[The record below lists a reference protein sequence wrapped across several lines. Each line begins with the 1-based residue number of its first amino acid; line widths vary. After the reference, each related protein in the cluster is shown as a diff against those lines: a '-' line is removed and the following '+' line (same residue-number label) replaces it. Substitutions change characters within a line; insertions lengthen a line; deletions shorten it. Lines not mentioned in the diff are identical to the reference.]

1 MSVRL
6 AKKASIC
13 LTKKDNSSMVHFLV
27 GLGWDPI
34 DMNESVTTKKRKGL
48 LGLFGIKEKNEAN
61 RSENMADIDCD
72 AAAAL
77 IGKNTYSLVFFGMR
91 VSFDNS
97 IIHLGDNLTGKKSDS
112 KVIGETD
119 DKEQITIDTSKVD
132 KNVNEIYIGVNIYH
146 GKERNQHFGLINNT
160 YIRIVDANSNEE
172 LCRMDLN
179 GKEYKNKVSMVMG
192 RLYREADNSWNFQAI
207 GESVDADNIKE
218 LFEKYIHGGN
228 V

>member
-1 MSVRL
+1 
-6 AKKASIC
+6 
-13 LTKKDNSSMVHFLV
+13 MVNFIV
-27 GLGWDPI
+27 GLGWDPV
-34 DMNESVTTKKRKGL
+34 DNSKPAKKRGL
-48 LGLFGIKEKNEAN
+48 LGLFSGMGQSLTDKP
-61 RSENMADIDCD
+61 DIDCD

-77 IGKNTYSLVFFGMR
+77 IGDGVYNLVFFGDKI
-91 VSFDNS
+91 SLDYS
-97 IIHLGDNLTGKKSDS
+97 TIHLWDNLTGKKSDS

-179 GKEYKNKVSMVMG
+179 GKEYKNSPFL
-192 RLYREADNSWNFQAI
+192 R
-207 GESVDADNIKE
+207 
-218 LFEKYIHGGN
+218 
-228 V
+228 